1 MAAKKKSSKSPVDQ
15 IKSDIKKGMS
25 PKDAWDKAVKSG
37 AIRPTSEKPVEALSN
52 VGQAK
57 PTGGTLK
64 TTSLPKPKAR
74 LTVMDE
80 RPSIFSPS
88 QVGRM
93 ISNATRGM
101 QGASRIEPMRKGDV
115 AALATAAVGGAVFG
129 AARAVGARTAGQI
142 TAKSVA
148 SRGPQIASKVIR
160 NPVGKVVEV
169 TKGGITGQMNNV
181 GRVAANVVK
190 NPARIA
196 AGERTNVMRQATNV
210 GRAGRN
216 VARGAATYIAGQS
229 AGSSQAENKKKTGT
243 KKK

>member
-1 MAAKKKSSKSPVDQ
+1 
-15 IKSDIKKGMS
+15 
-25 PKDAWDKAVKSG
+25 
-37 AIRPTSEKPVEALSN
+37 
-52 VGQAK
+52 
-57 PTGGTLK
+57 
-64 TTSLPKPKAR
+64 
-74 LTVMDE
+74 
-80 RPSIFSPS
+80 
-88 QVGRM
+88 
-93 ISNATRGM
+93 
-101 QGASRIEPMRKGDV
+101 
-115 AALATAAVGGAVFG
+115 
-129 AARAVGARTAGQI
+129 
-142 TAKSVA
+142 
-148 SRGPQIASKVIR
+148 VIR